1 MNKAVSY
8 LISRD
13 IDNDC
18 LLEQDHNE
26 DWMDS
31 VMRRGK
37 VVYSNATWILALNN
51 FSKLLRE
58 LDKDNSNEQENCNAA
73 IDRVEKIRDKVV
85 WGVEE
90 RLWSN
95 EDCCYID
102 LQEAERHIGGPYRTL
117 TQDVVLYL
125 IANIDR
131 IIKKQE
137 ISTDERKIDTNKSL
151 DLYGRAVSTLNAIK
165 NRIWKKGNWPLV
177 TEIELKMTGPW
188 ILKPYQYHNYTFWP
202 WTTALEIL
210 ARNMF
215 KQIQESDLLF
225 SQLASEEGNP
235 REYAFY
241 EWINPIIDEGQG
253 AYPFRTGIS
262 SIRVAL
268 FEILEEAYQSHVNR
282 LNEK

>member
-1 MNKAVSY
+1 
-8 LISRD
+8 
-13 IDNDC
+13 
-18 LLEQDHNE
+18 
-26 DWMDS
+26 
-31 VMRRGK
+31 
-37 VVYSNATWILALNN
+37 
-51 FSKLLRE
+51 
-58 LDKDNSNEQENCNAA
+58 
-73 IDRVEKIRDKVV
+73 
-85 WGVEE
+85 
-90 RLWSN
+90 
-95 EDCCYID
+95 
-102 LQEAERHIGGPYRTL
+102 
-117 TQDVVLYL
+117 
-125 IANIDR
+125 
-131 IIKKQE
+131 
-137 ISTDERKIDTNKSL
+137 
-151 DLYGRAVSTLNAIK
+151 
-165 NRIWKKGNWPLV
+165 
-177 TEIELKMTGPW
+177 MTGPW

-262 SIRVAL
+262 SIRMAL